1 MGYVS
6 VVTNRD
12 AVNPVPTRVG
22 GGAGV
27 AGGVALVASASLEA
41 AVGIGSDIPGTP
53 EFAVVLGLLALSGML
68 LATATVGAASYLGN
82 RGGRRAVHGLVVVC
96 GAHVL
101 LTIGALAPFFTREV
115 AAWTTPSGYVRLTG
129 VIVAVVGVSLLSVA
143 LWRNATART
152 AAVTWLWTLPLAVL
166 FVTVGGGVQEA
177 TGADLVWTF
186 LAVQLGAG
194 WLILGYRLWFDSD
207 TMVDRLDVA

>member
-27 AGGVALVASASLEA
+27 AGGVALIASASLEA
-41 AVGIGSDIPGTP
+41 AVGMGADIPGTP
-53 EFAVVLGLLALSGML
+53 EYAVVLGLLALSGML
-68 LATATVGAASYLGN
+68 LATATVGAAGYLSD

-96 GAHVL
+96 AAHLL
-101 LTIGALAPFFTREV
+101 LTVGALAPFFTREA
-115 AAWTTPSGYVRLTG
+115 AAWTTPSGYIRLTG
-129 VIVAVVGVSLLSVA
+129 VIVAVVGVTLLSVA
-143 LWRNATART
+143 LWRNATVRT

-166 FVTVGGGVQEA
+166 FVTVGSGVQDA
-177 TGADLVWTF
+177 LGVDLLWTF
-186 LAVQLGAG
+186 LGVQLGAG

-207 TMVDRLDVA
+207 SKVDRWNVA